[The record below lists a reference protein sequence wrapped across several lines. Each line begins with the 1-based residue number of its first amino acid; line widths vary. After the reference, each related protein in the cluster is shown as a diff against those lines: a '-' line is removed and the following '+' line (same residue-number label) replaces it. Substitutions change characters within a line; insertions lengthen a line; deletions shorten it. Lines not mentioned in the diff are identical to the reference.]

1 MPKKIKQKKKD
12 LSRLQSNRGSSMKSG
27 PKKKEEIEELKANL
41 EKTGEALGDLFKG
54 IFKGVG
60 RVLEVAKDMEE
71 KGEEVR
77 SYKKEIKGVTESG
90 KKYRGEAGWKIG
102 FLDALLGRKKTT
114 TWPPHPPIPPFR
126 KKEQGGPPEKK

>member
-1 MPKKIKQKKKD
+1 MAKKIEQKKKV
-12 LSRLQSNRGSSMKSG
+12 L
-27 PKKKEEIEELKANL
+27 PKKKEDIEELKANL

-77 SYKKEIKGVTESG
+77 SYKKEIKGFTESG
-90 KKYRGEAGWKIG
+90 KEFRGETGWKIG
-102 FLDALLGRKKTT
+102 FLDALLGRKKEG
-114 TWPPHPPIPPFR
+114 
-126 KKEQGGPPEKK
+126 KKEGKKEEK

>member
-1 MPKKIKQKKKD
+1 MRKIKKRKRTPKKSKLPTEQDLSKKD
-12 LSRLQSNRGSSMKSG
+12 LEKV
-27 PKKKEEIEELKANL
+27 KENL

-60 RVLEVAKDMEE
+60 KILDVAQEMEE

-90 KKYRGEAGWKIG
+90 KEYRGEAGWRIG
-102 FLDALLGRKKTT
+102 FFDALLGRKKKE
-114 TWPPHPPIPPFR
+114 
-126 KKEQGGPPEKK
+126 KKEEKKEEK

>member
-1 MPKKIKQKKKD
+1 MPKKIKQKKKI
-12 LSRLQSNRGSSMKSG
+12 LR
-27 PKKKEEIEELKANL
+27 KKEGDIEELKENL

-71 KGEEVR
+71 KGEKVR

-90 KKYRGEAGWKIG
+90 KEIQGEAGWKIG
-102 FLDALLGRKKTT
+102 FLDSFLRRKK
-114 TWPPHPPIPPFR
+114 
-126 KKEQGGPPEKK
+126 KES

>member
-1 MPKKIKQKKKD
+1 MIPKNKLQTKRHKTASKRD
-12 LSRLQSNRGSSMKSG
+12 LEQL
-27 PKKKEEIEELKANL
+27 KENL

-77 SYKKEIKGVTESG
+77 TYKKEIRGVTKSG
-90 KKYRGEAGWKIG
+90 KEFKGEAGWKVG
-102 FLDALLGRKKTT
+102 FLGSLFKK
-114 TWPPHPPIPPFR
+114 R
-126 KKEQGGPPEKK
+126 DKKNK

>member
-1 MPKKIKQKKKD
+1 MAKKIKQ
-12 LSRLQSNRGSSMKSG
+12 RGKAL

-60 RVLEVAKDMEE
+60 KVLEVAKEMEE

-77 SYKKEIKGVTESG
+77 TFKKEIKGLTESG
-90 KKYRGEAGWKIG
+90 KEFRGEAGWRVG
-102 FLDALLGRKKTT
+102 FLSPFLKRKK
-114 TWPPHPPIPPFR
+114 
-126 KKEQGGPPEKK
+126 KEDK